1 MTIIVDS
8 DGLIGSL
15 NPSDVHYLMSQTIL
29 LKLSKKGA
37 RLIYPATVI
46 PETVT
51 FLQGKL
57 NSSELANQVVR
68 LVSDNEL
75 IIESIDSEIL
85 QKAGSLMDFKKS
97 KHHTLFDTVVAAVAQ
112 KYKADAI
119 FSFDKFYKSKG
130 FKLAT
135 EL

>member
-15 NPSDVHYLMSQTIL
+15 NPSDVHYLISQTIL
-29 LKLSKKGA
+29 HKLSKKSA

-51 FLQGKL
+51 FLQGRL
-57 NSSELANQVVR
+57 NKPDLANDVIQ
-68 LVSDNEL
+68 LVNNNQL
-75 IIESIDSEIL
+75 IIEPVDAVVLREASPL
-85 QKAGSLMDFKKS
+85 MNLKAS
-97 KHHTLFDTVVAAVAQ
+97 KHHTLFDAVVAVIAQ
-112 KYKADAI
+112 RYNADVI